1 MLCTRP
7 SALPRHGR
15 RTKRRTRTSSARHA
29 RRRRSVSGRRF
40 VNVRHCRPRSAN
52 RQEIGVV
59 GIRKLAQ
66 TAQESSSEG
75 SYSCPIRRVGAAH
88 PGNLS
93 GFNQLAAT
101 LRCCGRRNWTSRHG
115 EDAMAANTQAKT
127 DRARCGRRGGV
138 YFSAAPLPVAE
149 MLPGRL
155 RVLRIPE
162 APRACSA
169 KIRPERVGSACIF
182 QLLCSQSQK
191 CCRADCAA

>member
-7 SALPRHGR
+7 SALLRHGR

-75 SYSCPIRRVGAAH
+75 SSSCPIRRVGAAH

-115 EDAMAANTQAKT
+115 EDAMAANTQAN
-127 DRARCGRRGGV
+127 RARCGRRGCV
-138 YFSAAPLPVAE
+138 YFSAAPQPVAE

-162 APRACSA
+162 APRACLA
-169 KIRPERVGSACIF
+169 KIRPEHVGSACIF

>member
-75 SYSCPIRRVGAAH
+75 SSSCPIRRVGAAH

-101 LRCCGRRNWTSRHG
+101 LRCCGRRKRDQVTPPRENMPLQQTNRWKKLTECAGCHRGRVFFSRSAASRRKVVVPTSRL
-115 EDAMAANTQAKT
+115 ENT
-127 DRARCGRRGGV
+127 
-138 YFSAAPLPVAE
+138 
-149 MLPGRL
+149 
-155 RVLRIPE
+155 
-162 APRACSA
+162 
-169 KIRPERVGSACIF
+169 
-182 QLLCSQSQK
+182 
-191 CCRADCAA
+191 